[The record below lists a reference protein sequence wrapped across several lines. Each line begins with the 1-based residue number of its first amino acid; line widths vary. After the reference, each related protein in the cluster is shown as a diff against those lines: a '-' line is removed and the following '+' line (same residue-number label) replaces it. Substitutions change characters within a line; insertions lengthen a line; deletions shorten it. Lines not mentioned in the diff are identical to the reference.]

1 MTAVCRNAAFVSL
14 TELAL
19 VNSLNSVVFQ
29 VIRCAN
35 MLLITLTNVP
45 ITVLLSIVVRF

>member
-19 VNSLNSVVFQ
+19 VNLLNSVVFQ
-29 VIRCAN
+29 V
-35 MLLITLTNVP
+35 
-45 ITVLLSIVVRF
+45 